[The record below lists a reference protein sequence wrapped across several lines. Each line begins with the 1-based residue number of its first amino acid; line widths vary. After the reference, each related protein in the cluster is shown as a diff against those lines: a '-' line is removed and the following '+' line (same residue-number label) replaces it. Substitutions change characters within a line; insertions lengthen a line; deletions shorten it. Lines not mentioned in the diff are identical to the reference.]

1 MTVVV
6 GVAVHI
12 AMETVESL
20 DILCADLIISFIC
33 S

>member
-20 DILCADLIISFIC
+20 DILCADHFFHL
-33 S
+33 